1 MTLSPLSIRL
11 CELCLYSLNY
21 EKKKK
26 KKKNLKLNLIILMV
40 RMKRMSNLMS
50 NEQDVHPD
58 TITIF

>member
-1 MTLSPLSIRL
+1 MTLLPLSIRL

-21 EKKKK
+21 AKKTKKKQ
-26 KKKNLKLNLIILMV
+26 LKLNLIILMV